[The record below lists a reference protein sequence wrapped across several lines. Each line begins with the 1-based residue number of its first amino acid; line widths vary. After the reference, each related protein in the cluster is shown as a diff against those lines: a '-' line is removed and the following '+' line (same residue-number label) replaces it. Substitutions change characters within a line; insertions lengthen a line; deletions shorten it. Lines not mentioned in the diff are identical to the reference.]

1 MHVYSTRIYHIH
13 VENAVRR
20 MNNHIQDLLEVIT
33 VGLPFCVFKLVTG
46 KLLFFDVNLPI
57 LGAILLVLGFLDLII
72 NLANLGFLLIKRR
85 RGAGICTMTFL
96 VRLFEGRAGHPSA
109 RLTEVA
115 AALDVILS
123 FILVVVMINAGLLA
137 GLPRTEVVMWNIAVS
152 FNVLGAGYAQ
162 LSRAIRKLNDAN
174 GHDAPA
180 NQ

>member
-1 MHVYSTRIYHIH
+1 MHVYSTRNYDIH
-13 VENAVRR
+13 VESAVCP
-20 MNNHIQDLLEVIT
+20 MNNHLQDLLEVIT

-46 KLLFFDVNLPI
+46 KLLFFDIDLPVP
-57 LGAILLVLGFLDLII
+57 GGILLVLGFLDLII
-72 NLANLGFLLIKRR
+72 NLVNVGFLLIKRR

-96 VRLFEGRAGHPSA
+96 VGLFEGRSGRPSA

-115 AALDVILS
+115 AAVDVILS

-137 GLPRTEVVMWNIAVS
+137 RLPRTEILMWNIAVS
-152 FNVLGAGYAQ
+152 FNVIGAGYAQ
-162 LSRAIRKLNDAN
+162 LSRAIRNLNDAN